1 VAKQALNKIKK
12 KPAASKKKPAAKK
25 KSASKNGLST
35 KQKVIVLIATWLIV
49 LTPILTVFF
58 MLWSVPEDELP
69 TFTQLENPR
78 SDEASIVY
86 DINGEILG
94 TYYITNRTKV
104 SYQELS
110 PFLVDALVSTEDER
124 FFEHS
129 GVDGWALLRAVGGA
143 ATLRNKG
150 GGSTITQQLAK
161 MMFHDV
167 PESKF
172 GRIRQKF
179 GEWIIASKLENRYT
193 KKEIVAMYFNQF
205 DFLNTA
211 VGVHS
216 AARVYFNKIPMDLEI
231 QEAAML
237 VGMAKNPSIFNPVKD
252 SVATLKRREVV
263 LSQMLKNDKLTQA
276 QYDSVRVLPIGL
288 DYHPETHTTGLAP
301 YFREKVKQE
310 AMSILKDLELKNS
323 FGEDYNLFKGG
334 LKVYTTLDADM
345 QKHAEFAV
353 QEHLSKTLQQQ
364 LDDNIEKNKNYPFS
378 NNVSS
383 KNAKKYLHAAMKASD
398 RYKKLKELGWTDV
411 KIEENFNEVTT
422 LEIFDWNAKNHTKKV
437 EMTPLDSIKYHYKVL
452 RAGLVSI
459 DPKTGF
465 IKAYVGGP
473 DYSYFKYDYAST
485 AQRQVG
491 STIKPFVYAA
501 GIEAGVIKACDEI
514 PYIEYC
520 VEGSDGKQWCPA
532 GDGFDGTMTPI
543 YFGLANSSNPVT
555 AYVISKTGGNNSRV
569 VKYLKNMGMKNNSV
583 KEYPSLGLG
592 VCDQTVL
599 DMTAAHCVFTSKG
612 KYHKPISILRIED
625 GGGKVLYESHIQTK
639 DIMGAE
645 TAFEVL
651 KMMKGVTGVKRPA
664 DGKWGGTA
672 GRLRSSKY
680 PYQFKGTMAG
690 KTGTTQDNT
699 DGWFIGHT
707 PDLVTGVWVGCDH
720 RGVHFRSTKYGQGAN
735 TGLPIWGYYMKRVYN
750 DKSIKVSHGDFK
762 PVHPGE
768 PTVIEC
774 VVDSNQVIDP
784 WDLF

>member
-1 VAKQALNKIKK
+1 MAKQALNKLKK
-12 KPAASKKKPAAKK
+12 KPAASSKKKPAAKG
-25 KSASKNGLST
+25 GLST
-35 KQKVIVLIATWLIV
+35 KQKVVILIATWLIV
-49 LTPILTVFF
+49 LAPILVVFL

-167 PESKF
+167 PASKF
-172 GRIRQKF
+172 GRVRQKF

-216 AARVYFNKIPMDLEI
+216 AARVYFNKIPKDLEI

-237 VGMAKNPSIFNPVKD
+237 VGMAKNPSFYNPVKD

-263 LSQMLKNDKLTQA
+263 LNQMLKNDKITQA

-288 DYHPETHTTGLAP
+288 IFNPETHTTGLAP

-310 AMSILKDLELKNS
+310 AMAILKEQGLKNA
-323 FGEDYNLFKGG
+323 FGEDYNLFSGG
-334 LKVYTTLDADM
+334 LRVYTTLDADM

-353 QEHLSKTLQQQ
+353 QEHLSQTLQKE

-378 NNVSS
+378 NSVST
-383 KNAKKYLHAAMKASD
+383 KNAEKYLLAAMKASD
-398 RYKKLKELGWTDV
+398 RYKNLKALGWTDN

-422 LEIFDWNAKNHTKKV
+422 LEIFDWNAKRHTKTV
-437 EMTPLDSIKYHYKVL
+437 EMTPMDSIKYHFKVL
-452 RAGLVSI
+452 RAGLVSV

-473 DYSYFKYDYAST
+473 DFSYFKYDYAST
-485 AQRQVG
+485 AKRQVG

-501 GIEAGVIKACDEI
+501 GIQAQVITACTEV
-514 PYIEYC
+514 PYVEQC
-520 VEGSDGKQWCPA
+520 VELEDGKMWCPA
-532 GDGFDGTMTPI
+532 GENYDGVPTPMF
-543 YFGLANSSNPVT
+543 YGLANSSNPIT
-555 AYVISKTGGNNSRV
+555 AYVIRKMDDNNAGV
-569 VKYLKNMGMKNNSV
+569 VKYLKIMGMKNSSV

-592 VCDQTVL
+592 TCDQSVL

-639 DIMGAE
+639 DVMSAE

-672 GRLRSSKY
+672 ARLRSSKY
-680 PYQFKGTMAG
+680 PYQFNGIMAG

-720 RGVHFRSTKYGQGAN
+720 RGVHFKSTKYGQGAN
-735 TGLPIWGYYMKRVYN
+735 TGLPIWGYYMKNVYN
-750 DKSIKVSHGDFK
+750 DKNIKISHGDFK
-762 PVHPGE
+762 PIHAGD
-768 PTVIEC
+768 PTVIKC
-774 VVDSNQVIDP
+774 VVDSNKVIDP
-784 WDLF
+784 FDVINDLF

>member
-1 VAKQALNKIKK
+1 LARKTLKNLKK
-12 KPAASKKKPAAKK
+12 KPAVTKK
-25 KSASKNGLST
+25 KSTADAAQLST
-35 KQKVIVLIATWLIV
+35 RQKVIVLIATWLVV
-49 LTPILTVFF
+49 LAPILTVFL

-69 TFTQLENPR
+69 SLTQLENPR

-86 DINGEILG
+86 DIKGEILG

-161 MMFHDV
+161 MMFHEA
-167 PESKF
+167 PASKF

-179 GEWIIASKLENRYT
+179 AEWIIATKLENRYT

-216 AARVYFNKIPMDLEI
+216 AARIYFDKEPKDLEI

-237 VGMAKNPSIFNPVKD
+237 VGMAKNPSIYNPVRD
-252 SVATLKRREVV
+252 SSATLKRREVV
-263 LSQMLKNDKLTQA
+263 LNQMLKNDKLTQA

-301 YFREKVKQE
+301 YFREQVKQD
-310 AMSILKDLELKNS
+310 AISILKEKGLKNA
-323 FGEDYNLFKGG
+323 FGEDYNIFKDG

-345 QKHAEFAV
+345 QQHAEWAV

-364 LDDNIEKNKNYPFS
+364 LDENIEKNKNYPFS
-378 NNVSS
+378 NSVST
-383 KNAKKYLHAAMKASD
+383 KNAEKYLLAAMKASD
-398 RYKKLKELGWTDV
+398 RYQKLKTLGWTDK
-411 KIEENFNEVTT
+411 KIEQNFNEVTT
-422 LEIFDWNAKNHTKKV
+422 LEVFDWNSKNHTKKV
-437 EMTPLDSIKYHYKVL
+437 EMTPLDSIKYHFKVL

-473 DYSYFKYDYAST
+473 DFSFFKYDYASI
-485 AQRQVG
+485 AKRQVG

-501 GIEAGVIKACDEI
+501 AIEAGVLTPCDEI

-520 VEGSDGKQWCPA
+520 VELEDGKQWCPS

-543 YFGLANSSNPVT
+543 HFGLANSSNPVT
-555 AYVISKTGGNNSRV
+555 AYVINKTGGNNERV
-569 VKYLKNMGMKNNSV
+569 VKYLSNMGMKNSSV
-583 KEYPSLGLG
+583 KAYPSLGLG

-599 DMTAAHCVFTSKG
+599 DMTAAHCVFSAKG

-639 DIMGAE
+639 AILDPND
-645 TAFEVL
+645 AFEVL
-651 KMMKGVTGVKRPA
+651 KMMKGVAGVQRPA

-672 GRLRSSKY
+672 ARIRSSKY
-680 PYQFKGTMAG
+680 AYQFKGTMAG

-720 RGVHFRSTKYGQGAN
+720 RGVHFKSTKYGQGAN
-735 TGLPIWGYYMKRVYN
+735 TGLPIWGYYMGKVYK
-750 DKSIKVSHGDFK
+750 DKNIKISHGDFS
-762 PVHPGE
+762 PINSGD
-768 PTVIEC
+768 PTVIDC
-774 VVDSNQVIDP
+774 KVDSSQVIDP
-784 WDLF
+784 WDIF